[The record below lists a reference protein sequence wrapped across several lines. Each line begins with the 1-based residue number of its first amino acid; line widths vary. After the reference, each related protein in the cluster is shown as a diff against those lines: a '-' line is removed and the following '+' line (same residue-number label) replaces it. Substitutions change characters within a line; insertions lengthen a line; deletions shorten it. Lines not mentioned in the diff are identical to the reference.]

1 MLMEDQRVGDL
12 PPGFSFDPTDEELVL
27 YYLKSKLAAS
37 NLPLYPSINIPV
49 LDFSSSDP
57 WELNERALWSKNKW
71 YFFSQVKEN
80 IRATAKGYW
89 KELNMSEPI
98 ILISC
103 GEKIVGIKEYF
114 VYYISNIHEKVQ
126 TSWIMEQ
133 FHLSS
138 NNSFKKRENEKL
150 SEWVLCR
157 VHESINDSQGKNCDD
172 EVELSAL
179 DEVFLSMDYDQE
191 EEEISFPC

>member
-1 MLMEDQRVGDL
+1 MMMEDQRVGNL

-37 NLPLYPSINIPV
+37 LPFYPSSINIPV

-57 WELNERALWSKNKW
+57 WELNEKALWSKNQW

-80 IRATAKGYW
+80 IRATRKGYW
-89 KELNMSEPI
+89 KELNMNEPI

-103 GEKIVGIKEYF
+103 GEKIVGIKKYF
-114 VYYISNIHEKVQ
+114 VYYINNIHEEVQ
-126 TSWIMEQ
+126 TSWIMEE

-138 NNSFKKRENEKL
+138 NNSFEKRENEKL

-157 VHESINDSQGKNCDD
+157 VHESNSDSQGINCDD

-179 DEVFLSMDYDQE
+179 DEVFLSME
-191 EEEISFPC
+191 EEEISFPY